1 MVVCAIALFVQGAGH
16 SSQLQRLGR
25 VHRADREEPSDTHL
39 RDTMEGEKGEK
50 GAGKGYGKGYW
61 GGLRQGTFVR
71 PLKPK
76 HARPEAPNSEPQTFV
91 VLAC

>member
-1 MVVCAIALFVQGAGH
+1 MKQAFSRLVWLKRLMVVCAIALFVQGAGH

-50 GAGKGYGKGYW
+50 GSGKGYGKGYW
-61 GGLRQGTFVR
+61 GGLRQGAFCRT
-71 PLKPK
+71 PK
-76 HARPEAPNSEPQTFV
+76 A
-91 VLAC
+91 